1 MIHINKDS
9 FGFTYI
15 IKYLLRLLLIKRRLF
30 AA

>member
-9 FGFTYI
+9 FGFIYI

-30 AA
+30 AV